1 MTSILKNIYPDKLD
15 DIVKKWNNAY
25 HKTIKIK
32 PADVKSSTSIDS
44 SKKNTDE
51 DPKLKIGDIVRISK

>member
-1 MTSILKNIYPDKLD
+1 MTSILKYMYPDKLD

-44 SKKNTDE
+44 SK
-51 DPKLKIGDIVRISK
+51 

>member
-1 MTSILKNIYPDKLD
+1 MTSILKNMYTDKLD

-44 SKKNTDE
+44 SK
-51 DPKLKIGDIVRISK
+51 